1 MNYTNRLLMNGLST
15 TVSTGGSNL
24 WMLRC
29 QMSGTIEIPTVVD
42 QSLEDAADRA
52 VRGPREAR
60 DGRFRGA
67 QLDMPVGYE
76 DAVIAGG
83 EKATSG
89 SDDEFEYLS
98 LVLDR
103 CRFEADQALRCWV
116 IQECIWQNF
125 EPVSEGRKAFDWY
138 GHSEPTIIAQAL
150 AREAMI
156 GAMKLTDV
164 SGTTNSARWT
174 LCTLSRHFKG
184 EQLRKRLTEVVRFKT
199 EWNSEET
206 ARFIAQD
213 VERWLL
219 EFERAVTPN
228 WTPRPSDSELFD
240 LRESHRD
247 FRNTAL
253 AHSHRFCRSAKPEFK
268 TAKRFVEVVH
278 RVTT

>member
-1 MNYTNRLLMNGLST
+1 
-15 TVSTGGSNL
+15 
-24 WMLRC
+24 
-29 QMSGTIEIPTVVD
+29 
-42 QSLEDAADRA
+42 
-52 VRGPREAR
+52 
-60 DGRFRGA
+60 
-67 QLDMPVGYE
+67 
-76 DAVIAGG
+76 
-83 EKATSG
+83 
-89 SDDEFEYLS
+89 
-98 LVLDR
+98 
-103 CRFEADQALRCWV
+103 
-116 IQECIWQNF
+116 
-125 EPVSEGRKAFDWY
+125 
-138 GHSEPTIIAQAL
+138 
-150 AREAMI
+150 MI

-184 EQLRKRLTEVVRFKT
+184 EQLRKRLTEVVRFRT

-253 AHSHRFCRSAKPEFK
+253 AHSHRYLSLSQPEFK

-278 RVTT
+278 RVTHSASGVFLKSRVSTEDFIRVCRASAEKFWSLAETEAISSYRADMAKRTKRAAE